1 MHTVILLNYARKRG
15 DHMYYQQQPYFY
27 ESQQQMKQMQEIVE
41 KQHKQ
46 IQTLE
51 NLLKAMQQ
59 EIIQLKEKPTMNIER
74 IEYKFDQLKVETLE
88 GTLNIG
94 LTPGSTGEIEDFI
107 VTQDNLQV
115 PVQKRSENVAKQV
128 EDDLNNYLEKDA
140 KNTIEQLASSQ
151 GRTIEEHYYNFMLQD
166 IKSQLPKRVNQYLNQ
181 VTPEAIKQN
190 LNDEQ
195 IRQMTVQQLKT
206 DMTKAFSTFIQT
218 IPGNKGGGKS

>member
-1 MHTVILLNYARKRG
+1 
-15 DHMYYQQQPYFY
+15 MYYQQQPYFY

-51 NLLKAMQQ
+51 KLLKTMQQ

-107 VTQDNLQV
+107 VTQDNMQV
-115 PVQKRSENVAKQV
+115 PVQKRSENVAKLV
-128 EDDLNNYLEKDA
+128 EEDLRNYLEKDA
-140 KNTIEQLASSQ
+140 SNAINTVAANQ
-151 GRTIEEHYYNFMLQD
+151 GRQLDVHYSDFMIQD
-166 IKSQLPKRVNQYLNQ
+166 IKSQLPKRINQYLNQ
-181 VTPEAIKQN
+181 ITPEAIKQN
-190 LNDEQ
+190 LSDDE
-195 IRQMTVQQLKT
+195 IRKMTVQQLKT

-218 IPGNKGGGKS
+218 IPSNKGGGKS

>member
-1 MHTVILLNYARKRG
+1 MCENGVIN
-15 DHMYYQQQPYFY
+15 MYYQQQPYFY

-51 NLLKAMQQ
+51 KLLKGMQQ
-59 EIIQLKEKPTMNIER
+59 EIIQLKDKPTMNIER

-128 EDDLNNYLEKDA
+128 EEDLINYLEKDA
-140 KNTIEQLASSQ
+140 KDTIKSVAANQ
-151 GRTIEEHYYNFMLQD
+151 GRNIEPHYYDFMLQD
-166 IKSQLPKRVNQYLNQ
+166 IKSQLPKRVNHYLNQ
-181 VTPEAIKQN
+181 ITPEAIKQN
-190 LNDEQ
+190 LSDED
-195 IRQMTVQQLKT
+195 IRKMTVQQLKT

-218 IPGNKGGGKS
+218 IPSNKGGGKS

>member
-1 MHTVILLNYARKRG
+1 
-15 DHMYYQQQPYFY
+15 
-27 ESQQQMKQMQEIVE
+27 MKQMQEIVE

-128 EDDLNNYLEKDA
+128 EEDLNNYLEKDA

-166 IKSQLPKRVNQYLNQ
+166 IKSQLPKRVNQYLIQ
-181 VTPEAIKQN
+181 ITPEAIKQN
-190 LNDEQ
+190 LKDEE

>member
-1 MHTVILLNYARKRG
+1 
-15 DHMYYQQQPYFY
+15 MYYQQQPYFY

-74 IEYKFDQLKVETLE
+74 IEYKFDQLKVESLE

-94 LTPGSTGEIEDFI
+94 LTPGSNGEIEDFI

-128 EDDLNNYLEKDA
+128 EEDLNNYLEKDA